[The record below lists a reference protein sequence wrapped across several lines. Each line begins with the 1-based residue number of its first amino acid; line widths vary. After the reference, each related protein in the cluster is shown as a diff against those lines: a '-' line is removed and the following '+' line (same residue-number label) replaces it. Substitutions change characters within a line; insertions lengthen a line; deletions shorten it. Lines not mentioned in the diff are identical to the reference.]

1 MGYNSSILTIK
12 KGFEVPKIL
21 NILIFSF
28 AIAAL
33 GCDEDNLNCEKVMVC
48 EQDKEMFC
56 YEMDNGC
63 IDECHYWVF
72 ENCFEVC
79 KHDG

>member
-1 MGYNSSILTIK
+1 MKVAIVLVS
-12 KGFEVPKIL
+12 F
-21 NILIFSF
+21 LI
-28 AIAAL
+28 L
-33 GCDEDNLNCEKVMVC
+33 GCPGEEDCEKVMIC
-48 EQDKEMFC
+48 EQDKEMLC

-79 KHDG
+79 K